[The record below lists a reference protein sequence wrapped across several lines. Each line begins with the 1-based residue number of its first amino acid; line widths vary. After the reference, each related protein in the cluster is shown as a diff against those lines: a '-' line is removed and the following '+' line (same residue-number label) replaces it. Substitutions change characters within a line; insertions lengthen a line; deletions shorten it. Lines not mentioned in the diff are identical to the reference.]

1 MFILFFKEVIKFIHY
16 EKLMKFF
23 SECDTLFIYNL
34 LRFILVLMKWK
45 WIYLVFKEFILQ
57 YILYKYIVPLKN
69 QNEIVK
75 VRIKKEIWTW
85 WYPRQRGRQVGQN
98 MVAGP
103 KMKLT
108 PA

>member
-1 MFILFFKEVIKFIHY
+1 
-16 EKLMKFF
+16 
-23 SECDTLFIYNL
+23 
-34 LRFILVLMKWK
+34 MKWK
-45 WIYLVFKEFILQ
+45 WINLVFTEFILQ
-57 YILYKYIVPLKN
+57 YILYKYIVSLKN

-85 WYPRQRGRQVGQN
+85 WCPRQRGRQVGQN

-103 KMKLT
+103 EMKLI